1 MQRAQSKGGITDASE
16 DKLKVVKDL
25 NKSKYWILANKIK
38 FNDEKWVV
46 LYLGRWMSTMQ
57 IITDSAVVFV
67 KRIWAS

>member
-1 MQRAQSKGGITDASE
+1 MAQSKGGIIDASE